1 MRLIVSLA
9 RSLAR
14 SLAFVRQV
22 IDTFFDGGD
31 KQSGRSK
38 TIQGTLFCHNDTCR
52 DSKAVSS
59 LLANLVGLGPNDV
72 AGHSGACGE
81 VAVVGATGGTGG
93 TPETGEHDVERE
105 RVTTSTSPTSATKTK
120 TTTNHHYLSLDFSG
134 ESLAAAHKQA
144 EGDGKAHGGSRHTVG
159 AFVFDWSTCTADQF
173 TALIDAMVSV
183 ATASRDTLPCVLIGL
198 SDKPNDE
205 VLLKHVEAMCE
216 QLHIPQPITIAEE
229 HSARSVYATLVRAA
243 LEPERHIPETPSLIA
258 TKQHR
263 RFVARASMYA
273 GVGCVLAAGCFI
285 AYRSYRWNSSSSK

>member
-1 MRLIVSLA
+1 MGA
-9 RSLAR
+9 
-14 SLAFVRQV
+14 
-22 IDTFFDGGD
+22 TGG
-31 KQSGRSK
+31 
-38 TIQGTLFCHNDTCR
+38 
-52 DSKAVSS
+52 
-59 LLANLVGLGPNDV
+59 
-72 AGHSGACGE
+72 
-81 VAVVGATGGTGG
+81 TGGTGG

-285 AYRSYRWNSSSSK
+285 AYRSYRSNSSSTRP